1 MNKQMQLK
9 SPNTLLPGIKSLA
22 SMKIIAMN
30 MEAQNTNFT
39 SPTINL
45 KSKKKKEKNYVRS
58 GVLRLVK

>member
-9 SPNTLLPGIKSLA
+9 SPKTLLPGMKSLA
-22 SMKIIAMN
+22 SMNMMAMN

-45 KSKKKKEKNYVRS
+45 KK
-58 GVLRLVK
+58 

>member
-9 SPNTLLPGIKSLA
+9 SPKTLLPGMKSLA

-30 MEAQNTNFT
+30 MEAQKTNFT

-45 KSKKKKEKNYVRS
+45 YK
-58 GVLRLVK
+58 